1 MIRRLARGAF
11 ALGVIAAMLGLL
23 APAAAASGTWI
34 QINGGAGPFG
44 TWSLSSGTA
53 SYSPSSSSAS
63 GVAQYRYSALAL
75 SARVSIVSASEAPNS
90 QIDLMNTSDAAVVL
104 EWSTASQIIL
114 GATTGVGQAWACS
127 SGCSS
132 TYAVSTPVAT
142 GQVWQVS
149 WDPATLTVIGTQYS
163 SSGTQLQ
170 QWTFAV
176 PSADS
181 PGSSVYPSVGA
192 SAQLS
197 SSFGVSSIIAGPPS
211 APTGLTAT
219 AGDGSVALSWT
230 ASSGASSYTVLES
243 TSSGGTYSSVASG
256 ITGTTYTVTG
266 LTNGTTYY
274 FEVEAVNGSGTSS
287 PSGSAS
293 ATPSAATTPPATP
306 SGLTAT
312 GGSGQVSLSWN
323 TVTGATYY
331 GVLRGSGP
339 SGPFALIAKPA
350 GTTYTD
356 TGLQSTTTYYYEVEA
371 VNSAGASSPS
381 SYVSATTLAV
391 TLVAQPFSIPS
402 LADAGLWG
410 AIGALFSDLWPP
422 IVLALALMLF
432 AGLGGGFI
440 SVVMRGADKVRGL

>member
-23 APAAAASGTWI
+23 APTAAASGTWT
-34 QINGGAGPFG
+34 QYNMGNGPWSTWTLSGTTDSYVGTSSDDGFVADQYSVAATSAAASLQWTLSTATNAWFGLATDTSDGVAVRFLGLSTISLQNIGSWVGAGTILTP
-44 TWSLSSGTA
+44 TTA
-53 SYSPSSSSAS
+53 PAS
-63 GVAQYRYSALAL
+63 G
-75 SARVSIVSASEAPNS
+75 
-90 QIDLMNTSDAAVVL
+90 QI
-104 EWSTASQIIL
+104 WS
-114 GATTGVGQAWACS
+114 
-127 SGCSS
+127 
-132 TYAVSTPVAT
+132 
-142 GQVWQVS
+142 VS
-149 WDPATLTVIGTQYS
+149 WDNATTTLTVQQES
-163 SSGTQLQ
+163 SSGTVLQ
-170 QWTFAV
+170 QWTTTLAAI
-176 PSADS
+176 S
-181 PGSSVYPSVGA
+181 GTLYPYFSTQAPETAAFGVGA
-192 SAQLS
+192 FAS
-197 SSFGVSSIIAGPPS
+197 GPPS